1 MPILNSSGFL
11 TLDRK
16 VELQPYQPRELI
28 PFTEMTDDEIYS
40 NNGDCVFDSECFPN
54 YFLAAFKHLATGKII
69 NLIPPF
75 DPRKL
80 SYILHRYTC
89 IGFNSMKY
97 DLPLLW
103 AAYKNQDL
111 SFLKTVSN
119 DLVRGEWYQE
129 VCKQHGIVIYP
140 TSNVDLIEVCPNKGS
155 LKLYAAR
162 LHVKRIQE
170 LPYHHMDTLSEQQK
184 LIVTDYCIWGDLP
197 ATELLYK
204 FNKDRLELRSLLS
217 RKYGEN
223 LLSKSDAQMAE
234 AIVIKELTRKTG
246 KRPKKA
252 DLTEDYSFSYQPPAY
267 LNFRTP
273 QLQELLASI
282 TAHKF
287 LLDDFARIKVPEFL
301 KGNVISIKDFSC
313 TFGIGGLHSKEKT
326 VAYKAE
332 NGYFISDNDAASY
345 YPRIIS
351 NLGLYP
357 EHLGPIFLDVF
368 NGMTDDRLRAKKLK
382 QFAEDKGLK
391 IAINGIS
398 GKYNSEHSVVFS
410 PRCYVQMTLTGQL
423 SILLLIEYLEY
434 AGIKVINAN
443 TDGIVV
449 YGNNYNLLRQII
461 EYWEGLVNFKT
472 EETQYTGYYARDVN
486 AYFAIKETGEVKVK
500 GPYSEVGSQ
509 TGTQLDNNPI
519 MLICSDAIKKMLSE
533 GVEIDK
539 TIRECKDVTRFVTVR
554 NVKGGAHKNGIYLG
568 KVVRFYYGKGELG
581 TINYCETN
589 NKVPMTEGAIPC
601 LDLPDSFP
609 VDIDHQRYIDE
620 ARSMLYDVGYLK
632 RPEQV
637 RFF

>member
-1 MPILNSSGFL
+1 MTDADILNNSG
-11 TLDRK
+11 D
-16 VELQPYQPRELI
+16 V
-28 PFTEMTDDEIYS
+28 
-40 NNGDCVFDSECFPN
+40 VFDSECFPN
-54 YFLAAFKHLATGKII
+54 FFMAAFKHLATNKIFK
-69 NLIPPF
+69 LIPPF

-80 SYILHRYTC
+80 SYILHRYNC
-89 IGFNSMKY
+89 IGFNSIKY

-111 SFLKTVSN
+111 GWLKTVSN

-129 VCKQHGIVIYP
+129 VCKTHGIIVYP
-140 TSNVDLIEVCPNKGS
+140 TPNIDLMNVCPGKGS

-162 LHVKRIQE
+162 LHSKRIQE
-170 LPYHHMDTLSEQQK
+170 LPFEHTSILDEDQK
-184 LIVTDYCIWGDLP
+184 LIITDYCINNDLE
-197 ATELLYK
+197 ATELLYN
-204 FNKDRLELRSLLS
+204 FNKDRLELRRHLGM
-217 RKYGEN
+217 KYQDN
-223 LLSKSDAQMAE
+223 LMSKSDAQMAE
-234 AIVIKELTRKTG
+234 AIVVKELTRKTG

-252 DLTEDYSFSYQPPAY
+252 DLTEEYNFYYQSPTY

-273 QLQELLASI
+273 QLQELLTNI
-282 TAHKF
+282 VAHKF
-287 LLDDFARIKVPEFL
+287 TLDDFVKIKVPEFL
-301 KGNVISIKDFSC
+301 RGNAITIKDFSC

-423 SILLLIEYLEY
+423 SILLLIEFLEY
-434 AGIKVINAN
+434 EGFQVINAN

-449 YGNNYNLLRQII
+449 YGNNYSLLRQII
-461 EYWEGLVNFKT
+461 EYWEELVNFKT
-472 EETQYTGYYARDVN
+472 EEMQYTAYYARDVN
-486 AYFAIKETGEVKVK
+486 AYFAVKCDKSVKVK

-519 MLICSDAIKKMLSE
+519 MLICSDAIKKMLSD
-533 GVEIDK
+533 DK
-539 TIRECKDVTRFVTVR
+539 PIEETIRECKDITRFVTVR
-554 NVKGGAHKNGIYLG
+554 NVKGGAHKSGHYLG
-568 KVVRFYYGKGELG
+568 RVIRWYYGKGELG
-581 TINYCETN
+581 TINYLETN
-589 NKVPMTEGAIPC
+589 NKVPMTEGAIP
-601 LDLPDSFP
+601 LMNLNGFP
-609 VDIDHQRYIDE
+609 SDIDHQRYISE
-620 ARSMLYDVGYLK
+620 ARAMLYDVGYLK
-632 RPEQV
+632 RPEEV